1 MMPQQLLGIL
11 GEKISHTLSPRI
23 HNFSASYLKKNCVYE
38 VYDMGSEKLEDFLD
52 SFLERGGIGFN
63 VTTPHKA
70 AVAKLVGG
78 HSLNSINTVFRK
90 NNAWHGASTDITGLE
105 AAIKKLEYSLADFS
119 EIVILGNGGV
129 VRALLDHI
137 QKEFRSF
144 PDVTILR
151 RSDARDAEYLKSYP
165 SLAPRLKSW
174 DLTSFD
180 EALKSGGKKTLVI
193 QASSAPLRGDDLS
206 SLAPAMKT
214 FRGVF
219 VDLVYG
225 QPSAL
230 LKVATE
236 KGIPSQDGL
245 PMLIEQA
252 RASQQ
257 YWWGTSVP
265 YSEILKELKKHR

>member
-1 MMPQQLLGIL
+1 
-11 GEKISHTLSPRI
+11 
-23 HNFSASYLKKNCVYE
+23 
-38 VYDMGSEKLEDFLD
+38 
-52 SFLERGGIGFN
+52 
-63 VTTPHKA
+63 
-70 AVAKLVGG
+70 
-78 HSLNSINTVFRK
+78 
-90 NNAWHGASTDITGLE
+90 
-105 AAIKKLEYSLADFS
+105 
-119 EIVILGNGGV
+119 
-129 VRALLDHI
+129 
-137 QKEFRSF
+137 
-144 PDVTILR
+144 
-151 RSDARDAEYLKSYP
+151 
-165 SLAPRLKSW
+165 
-174 DLTSFD
+174 
-180 EALKSGGKKTLVI
+180 
-193 QASSAPLRGDDLS
+193 
-206 SLAPAMKT
+206 MKT